1 MGVKPEVGHIYIE
14 NDPVIDLLWHSAN
27 YFAPNSSPGTTS
39 AGRTSVQAQNQLE
52 LHEAHV
58 PRANINVK

>member
-27 YFAPNSSPGTTS
+27 YFAHNSSPGTTS
-39 AGRTSVQAQNQLE
+39 AGRTSASTKS
-52 LHEAHV
+52 
-58 PRANINVK
+58 IICMG